1 MGPQQYNVMGP
12 GAYGP
17 GMQEPGLRS
26 GAMRGYGRGMAGVSA
41 TPEQLDQQL
50 QSIKATLQIRPGQDE
65 AWNQYAGVMKGQ
77 ADARREFLQN
87 R

>member
-50 QSIKATLQIRPGQDE
+50 QSIKATLQIR
-65 AWNQYAGVMKGQ
+65 
-77 ADARREFLQN
+77 DARVEPVEQRIAAE
-87 R
+87 